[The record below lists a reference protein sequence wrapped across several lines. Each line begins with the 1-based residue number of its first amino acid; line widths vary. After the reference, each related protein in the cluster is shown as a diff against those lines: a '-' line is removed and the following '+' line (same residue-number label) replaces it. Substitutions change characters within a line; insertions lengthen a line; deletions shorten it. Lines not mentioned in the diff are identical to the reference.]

1 MSDLQQDRWLSSQLG
16 RPAFA
21 CHPPFAE
28 NLSSRLAALPSAAF
42 VFTRIPAEDTTGIS
56 LLQQTGFRLVDTT
69 LTFHGRFSHP
79 RRSNRIRHAE
89 PRDSQRSAEIARDSY
104 RYSRFHLD
112 PMIPAPLA
120 RDLKASWIGNFFNGE
135 RGDKMLVAEGS
146 SGELAGFVLALT
158 KDDSVVIDLIAVS
171 PQFQRQGIAADLV
184 QGLASC
190 YPPQTIVAAGTQA
203 ANIGS
208 VRFYESQGFRLAS
221 SAYVFH
227 YHA

>member
-1 MSDLQQDRWLSSQLG
+1 MSDFQQDSWLSNQLG

-28 NLSSRLAALPSAAF
+28 NLLSQLATLPAAAL
-42 VFTRIPAEDTTGIS
+42 VFTRVPTQDIEAVL
-56 LLQQTGFRLVDTT
+56 LLQQNGFRLVDTT
-69 LTFHGRFSHP
+69 LTFHRTFP
-79 RRSNRIRHAE
+79 DARCSNRIRNAE
-89 PRDSQRSAEIARDSY
+89 PRDAQGSAEIARDSY

-120 RDLKASWIGNFFNGE
+120 RDLKASWIGNFFKGE
-135 RGDKMLVAEGS
+135 RGDKMLVAEGP
-146 SGELAGFVLALT
+146 SGELAGFVLAFT
-158 KDDSVVIDLIAVS
+158 KEDGVVIDLIAVS

-190 YPPQTIVAAGTQA
+190 CPPQTLVAAGTQA

>member
-1 MSDLQQDRWLSSQLG
+1 MSDLEQDSWLSGQLG

-21 CHPPFAE
+21 CQPPFTE
-28 NLSSRLAALPSAAF
+28 SLSARLAVLPANAF
-42 VFTRIPAEDTTGIS
+42 VFTRVPTQETAGVL
-56 LLQQTGFRLVDTT
+56 LLQRSGFRLVDTT
-69 LTFHGRFSHP
+69 LTFSGIFP
-79 RRSNRIRHAE
+79 NPNCSNRIRNAE
-89 PRDSQRSAEIARDSY
+89 PRDAQESAEIARDSY

-112 PMIPAPLA
+112 PMIPVPVA
-120 RDLKASWIGNFFNGE
+120 RDLKASWIGNFFKGI
-135 RGDKMLVAEGS
+135 RGDRMLVAEGP

-158 KDDSVVIDLIAVS
+158 KDDCVVIDLIAVS
-171 PQFQRQGIAADLV
+171 PRFQRQGIAADLV

-190 YPPQTIVAAGTQA
+190 YPPQTLVAAGTQA

-208 VRFYESQGFRLAS
+208 VRFYESQGLRLAS

>member
-1 MSDLQQDRWLSSQLG
+1 LSDLKQDGWLSNQLG

-28 NLSSRLAALPSAAF
+28 DLSLRLSALPAAAF
-42 VFTRIPAEDTTGIS
+42 VFARVPTQDTEAVF
-56 LLQQTGFRLVDTT
+56 LLQRNGFRLVDTT
-69 LTFHGRFSHP
+69 LTFHGSFSDP
-79 RRSNRIRHAE
+79 RCSNRIRSVE
-89 PRDSQRSAEIARDSY
+89 PRDAQGSAEIARDSY

-112 PMIPAPLA
+112 PMIPDLVA
-120 RDLKASWIGNFFNGE
+120 RDLKASWVGNFFRGA
-135 RGDKMLVAEGS
+135 RGDRMLVAEGP
-146 SGELAGFVLALT
+146 SGELAGFVLGLT
-158 KDDSVVIDLIAVS
+158 KEDCVVIDLIAVS
-171 PQFQRQGIAADLV
+171 PQFQRQGVAADLV

-190 YPPQTIVAAGTQA
+190 YPPQTLVSAGTQA

>member
-1 MSDLQQDRWLSSQLG
+1 LSDLKQDSWLSSQLG

-21 CHPPFAE
+21 CQPPFAA
-28 NLSSRLAALPSAAF
+28 NMSSQLAALPAAAF
-42 VFTRIPAEDTTGIS
+42 VSSRVPTEETDVVLS
-56 LLQQTGFRLVDTT
+56 LQQTGFRLVDTT
-69 LTFHGRFSHP
+69 LTFRGRFANP
-79 RRSNRIRHAE
+79 RRSNRLRNAE
-89 PRDSQRSAEIARDSY
+89 PRDARASAEIARDSY
-104 RYSRFHLD
+104 RYSRFQLD
-112 PMIPAPLA
+112 PMIPASVA
-120 RDLKASWIGNFFNGE
+120 RDLKASWVGNFFRGA
-135 RGDKMLVAEGS
+135 RGDRMLVAEGP

-158 KDDSVVIDLIAVS
+158 KEDCVVIDLIAVS
-171 PQFQRQGIAADLV
+171 PRFQRQGIAADLV

-190 YPPQTIVAAGTQA
+190 YPPQTLVAAGTQA